1 MARAM
6 ASDLAGL
13 PGSKVHAITSRTRQ
27 SAEAFGQEF
36 GAEVFQSL
44 EELLAD
50 DAVDLVYVSSP
61 NHLHYPQVKLALEA
75 GKPVLCEKPFT
86 LNARQLA
93 ELITLARVK
102 RLFLMEAMWVRF
114 QPAVVR
120 LRSLLAQGR
129 IGELTWLQAS
139 FHSNPPREAGNRFFD
154 LSMGGGALLDLGIY
168 PISFASMAFGGPPQ
182 RIASSVALAETGV
195 DERFGA
201 LFEYAGG
208 GRAALSAGFGGYFED
223 EVVLQGAEGQI
234 RLPRFGGWKFD
245 RLIIETQNGVE
256 ELQEP
261 LQGGGYGYQAA
272 EVARCLQA
280 GRLESPVMPLDESLA
295 IMKTLDELRAQWSL
309 AFSNE

>member
-1 MARAM
+1 M
-6 ASDLAGL
+6 ASDLAEV
-13 PGSKVHAITSRTRQ
+13 PGCQVHSVTSRTRQ
-27 SAEAFGQEF
+27 SAEAFGREF
-36 GAEVFQSL
+36 GAHVSHSL
-44 EELLAD
+44 EDLLAD

-61 NHLHYPQVKLALEA
+61 NYLHFPHVKLALEA
-75 GKPVLCEKPFT
+75 GKPVVCEKPFS

-93 ELITLARVK
+93 ELIAQARTR

-129 IGELTWLQAS
+129 IGKLAWLQAS
-139 FHSNPPREAGNRFFD
+139 FHSSPPRVPGNRFYD
-154 LSMGGGALLDLGIY
+154 LGMGGGALLDLGIY

-223 EVVLQGAEGQI
+223 EVVLQGAAGQI
-234 RLPRFGGWKFD
+234 RLPRLGGWKFD
-245 RLIIETQNGVE
+245 RLIIETRSGME

-261 LQGGGYGYQAA
+261 LQSGGYGYQAVEA
-272 EVARCLQA
+272 ARCLQE
-280 GRLESPVMPLDESLA
+280 GRLESSVMPLDESLA
-295 IMKTLDELRAQWSL
+295 IMRTLDDLRTQWGVV
-309 AFSNE
+309 FPGE